1 MISCCVQEINID
13 MTEKRV
19 YEASFHINPVLSDD
33 KLESKFQ
40 SVKDVIGK
48 ASGEIIAE
56 GAPYKLGLAYPIE
69 GEVAGQKRIFDEAY
83 FAWVK
88 FEGGSDTMEA
98 VNSAL
103 KSDPE
108 IVRFLTVKTLREE
121 TFVPRERAQSVSDDD
136 SSDSFADNV
145 EETVELTEEGEKE
158 LDAAIEE
165 MIADK

>member
-1 MISCCVQEINID
+1 

-19 YEASFHINPVLSDD
+19 YEASFHINPVLSED
-33 KLESKFQ
+33 KLGGKFQ
-40 SVKDVIGK
+40 SVKDLIGK
-48 ASGEIIAE
+48 ASGEIISE

-69 GEVAGQKRIFDEAY
+69 GEVGGQKRIFDEAY

-88 FEGGSDTMEA
+88 FEGGSDTLEA
-98 VNSAL
+98 VTSAL

-121 TFVPRERAQSVSDDD
+121 TFIPRERVEAVSEDTDDADDD
-136 SSDSFADNV
+136 FSEKEVKEA
-145 EETVELTEEGEKE
+145 VELTEEGEKE